1 MITTPASQLQTEDRA
16 TLALGM
22 ALCALF
28 LELAINVDEGQ
39 YVPIALLWLTIA
51 LIVCFT
57 AVVLRFR
64 QNVQDFLV
72 QRFAGIL
79 VVVVVVAACIVLFQS
94 IKDITICLSVFVLV
108 AVGLLQAADLGAW
121 ALPLLVL
128 TVVGF
133 CVVSALTF
141 VSPQRQRDPH
151 IDVFL
156 FQQSSAEALL
166 HGGNPYTTHIQ
177 NIYSYNSRAVFQ
189 NPLRYGP
196 GTTAYGP
203 GVVGDD
209 GWLTYGFPYPPL
221 SLLMVLPAYLLGG
234 DCRFASVIA
243 IGLSAL
249 LMAAARPG
257 RWGALIGLLFIINP
271 QGFFVIDMSWT
282 EPLLV
287 FTFSLV
293 MFCACRW
300 RKGLPWALGLFFATK
315 QYTAV
320 ALPLLFLLTEGPN
333 PWKQWWKTVAKAA
346 LVMAMIDLPFI
357 AWNPREFLRAVV
369 QLQFVQPFRTD
380 SLSYLVWLYRHAG
393 GYKAPILVPF
403 LIVVPV
409 IVLALRHCAHTPAG
423 FAAAVTLT
431 YVTFFAFNKQAFCN
445 YYYFA
450 IGAACWAVA
459 AIWPQPAAG
468 SSAGSG
474 AYAAAAHAPLL
485 SGL

>member
-64 QNVQDFLV
+64 RDVQDFLV

-108 AVGLLQAADLGAW
+108 AVGLLQTADLGAW

-209 GWLTYGFPYPPL
+209 GCLTYGFPYPPL
-221 SLLMVLPAYLLGG
+221 SLLIVLPAYLLGG
-234 DCRFASVIA
+234 
-243 IGLSAL
+243 
-249 LMAAARPG
+249 
-257 RWGALIGLLFIINP
+257 
-271 QGFFVIDMSWT
+271 
-282 EPLLV
+282 
-287 FTFSLV
+287 
-293 MFCACRW
+293 
-300 RKGLPWALGLFFATK
+300 
-315 QYTAV
+315 
-320 ALPLLFLLTEGPN
+320 
-333 PWKQWWKTVAKAA
+333 
-346 LVMAMIDLPFI
+346 
-357 AWNPREFLRAVV
+357 
-369 QLQFVQPFRTD
+369 
-380 SLSYLVWLYRHAG
+380 
-393 GYKAPILVPF
+393 
-403 LIVVPV
+403 
-409 IVLALRHCAHTPAG
+409 
-423 FAAAVTLT
+423 
-431 YVTFFAFNKQAFCN
+431 
-445 YYYFA
+445 
-450 IGAACWAVA
+450 
-459 AIWPQPAAG
+459 
-468 SSAGSG
+468 
-474 AYAAAAHAPLL
+474 
-485 SGL
+485 